1 MTNNLCCLI
10 KSLMNVLV
18 FILITT
24 RKQKTWSIYTLKLMN
39 LLKNL
44 IKIQVA
50 WSIFFDYFTIDK
62 AAHKA
67 PGSMPLLYERMISN
81 LQSEKCYV

>member
-1 MTNNLCCLI
+1 MFDKELNELLGIYIDNHTQTE
-10 KSLMNVLV
+10 K
-18 FILITT
+18 
-24 RKQKTWSIYTLKLMN
+24 WSIYTLKLMN

-81 LQSEKCYV
+81 LQSEKFYV